1 MSSSALNLTIN
12 VLGVRE
18 EDSWC
23 AIALEM
29 SLRGYGETFDDALT
43 DLIAAIEAQL
53 SFAAQHGTIDQVFI
67 PAEPEYIRLYADRKR
82 EAVKRKLYGLEQTGR
97 LPGYVVGD
105 VALPERLERAF
116 TEVST
121 AANAT
126 IPSLTTAR
134 RRSST

>member
-1 MSSSALNLTIN
+1 MASSGLSVTIN

-43 DLIAAIEAQL
+43 ELVAAIEAQL

-82 EAVKRKLYGLEQTGR
+82 EAVKRKLYGLDQTG
-97 LPGYVVGD
+97 LPDYVVAD
-105 VALPERLERAF
+105 IALPERLEGAF

-121 AANAT
+121 A
-126 IPSLTTAR
+126 
-134 RRSST
+134 